1 MKIVKNNARIVCDVK
16 GCDNFA
22 GYKLI
27 LDSEGEENLC
37 LCKKC
42 LKEFYEAADA
52 QVKKEQANENV
63 KNKKR

>member
-27 LDSEGEENLC
+27 LDSEGEESPGS
-37 LCKKC
+37 
-42 LKEFYEAADA
+42 AGQDA
-52 QVKKEQANENV
+52 G
-63 KNKKR
+63 